1 MVFQMKTSKSTKS
14 TKRLR
19 RSSLHRL
26 VCLQG
31 KLRGETFILRKDET
45 TLGRISSNDIC
56 VKEPSVSRHH
66 VRIDRRQEKY
76 FLTDLE
82 SLNGSRVNNL
92 VVQET
97 VLRHGDEI
105 RIGDTIFHFLEKETP
120 PQKQEEEKD
129 KVLHSTKRESNVR
142 VEVSISPDDTALVPT
157 RIRTI
162 PKNLLRKLDSAL
174 DLLSEIAGISGE
186 DADWDTFISNLLNLL
201 LKHFPAGTAGIMLL
215 DEATGKLCPM
225 RAASTKRGK
234 YRDFTPSQTVI
245 EEVRKNK
252 TSLLC
257 RDALSSARLA
267 RAKSVIDKQIR
278 SVICTP
284 LLAAGSFLGI
294 LYLDNRSP
302 KRQFNESDLRL
313 LKIIAGHLAL
323 AVHNFILFSDVRKE
337 VKYLQE
343 HAVEKRRLL
352 VGKSPVIAGVIDVA
366 RRAAGSDATILIL
379 GESGTGKEILAESI
393 HRWSRR
399 EGRSFAVINC
409 VSLSD
414 QLLES
419 ELFGHEKGAFTG
431 AIKQKKGKLELAD
444 GGTILLDEIGDIQPE
459 IQARLLRFL
468 ENHEFERVGGAG
480 PIKVNV
486 RVIAATNRDVKK
498 AVIEGTFRDDLY
510 YRLRVIEI
518 TMPPLRERREDI
530 PLLAKQF
537 HYDYIEETRKSIRGF
552 SKAALE
558 QLCAYSWPGNIR
570 ELKNTIE
577 RAVVLSSHDV
587 IDVRDLH
594 LESFPGISPPALTL
608 TGYHEQVKELKKE
621 VIRNALSQCGGVKTR
636 AARQLGLQ
644 LSYLSRLMKNLG
656 MR

>member
-1 MVFQMKTSKSTKS
+1 LITILKT
-14 TKRLR
+14 L
-19 RSSLHRL
+19 
-26 VCLQG
+26 
-31 KLRGETFILRKDET
+31 
-45 TLGRISSNDIC
+45 
-56 VKEPSVSRHH
+56 
-66 VRIDRRQEKY
+66 
-76 FLTDLE
+76 
-82 SLNGSRVNNL
+82 
-92 VVQET
+92 
-97 VLRHGDEI
+97 
-105 RIGDTIFHFLEKETP
+105 
-120 PQKQEEEKD
+120 
-129 KVLHSTKRESNVR
+129 
-142 VEVSISPDDTALVPT
+142 
-157 RIRTI
+157 
-162 PKNLLRKLDSAL
+162 KNLLIKLDGAL
-174 DLLSEIAGISGE
+174 DLLSEITGLSGE
-186 DADWDTFISNLLNLL
+186 DADQETFISRILNLL
-201 LKHFPAGTAGIMLL
+201 LKHFSGATVGIMLL
-215 DEATGKLCPM
+215 DEATGKLSPVK
-225 RAASTKRGK
+225 ATSKIRGK
-234 YRDFTPSQTVI
+234 RQDFTPSKTVI

-257 RDALSSARLA
+257 RDALSSVPLA
-267 RAKSVIDKQIR
+267 RAKSVIDARIR

-284 LLAAGSFLGI
+284 LLAGGNFLGI

-302 KRQFNESDLRL
+302 KTRFNENDLRL

-323 AVHNFILFSDVRKE
+323 AVHNFNLFSAIREE
-337 VKYLQE
+337 VKNLQE
-343 HAVEKRRLL
+343 YAVEKRRLL

-366 RRAAGSDATILIL
+366 RRAAGSDSTIFIL

-399 EGRSFAVINC
+399 AERPFAVINC

-444 GGTILLDEIGDIQPE
+444 GGTVLLDEIGDIKPD
-459 IQARLLRFL
+459 IQVRLLRFM
-468 ENHEFERVGGAG
+468 ENHEFERVGGTG
-480 PIKVNV
+480 PIKANV

-537 HYDYIEETRKSIRGF
+537 LYDYIEETRRSIRGF

-558 QLCAYSWPGNIR
+558 KLQGYPWPGNIR

-594 LESFPGISPPALTL
+594 LESPPGISPQVMIHA
-608 TGYHEQVKELKKE
+608 GYHEQVKELKRE
-621 VIRNALSQCGGVKTR
+621 IIRNALSQCGDVKTR
-636 AARQLGLQ
+636 AARQLGIQ